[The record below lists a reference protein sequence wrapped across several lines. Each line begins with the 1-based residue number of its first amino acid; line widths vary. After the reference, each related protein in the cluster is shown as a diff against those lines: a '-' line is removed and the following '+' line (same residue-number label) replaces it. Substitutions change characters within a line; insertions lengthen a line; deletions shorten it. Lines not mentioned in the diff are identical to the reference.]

1 MEVNS
6 DFQTQRI
13 ARLNQHLANSEM
25 VLKAPSYSTMSIG
38 FEEKL
43 NEYKITADTLIN
55 LADDRIS
62 KGLEVFKNSLAEQ
75 IALDLRGLKG
85 VGAIIKDALNTYHTY
100 VERQSYLIDQS
111 DLELLRLPVTQ
122 TYGNVFKV
130 KSALIGDE
138 VVSDFSQC
146 LDFADIKE
154 TINRS
159 EWIGYISPIFFSN
172 NAKLQF
178 GRMSNLL
185 TAIDNGLRIQST
197 DSGKMILGFLN
208 MVKNGKGIIKDN
220 QLDLNKESFM
230 FLGTDITST
239 VIVEIRRVWYQSNQG
254 SKLNDIVNDT
264 TVALTDPIELFTPN
278 NELKDDAIDHLITN
292 LNLDEVFLNLTDIQ
306 QTSISI
312 VNRIS
317 LNIELLRAIS
327 EQLIKVPTEMK
338 ETQYCYQVMDVAKL
352 ITLYSEQLSLLLDFI
367 NQLNK
372 AIIRSVSAIRSLST
386 VLSNHRQS
394 VMTYINKRNQLK

>member
-138 VVSDFSQC
+138 AVSDFSQC

-292 LNLDEVFLNLTDIQ
+292 LSLDEVFLNLTDIQ

>member
-138 VVSDFSQC
+138 AVSDFSQC

-178 GRMSNLL
+178 GRMSNLM

-292 LNLDEVFLNLTDIQ
+292 LSLDEVFLNLTDIQ

>member
-138 VVSDFSQC
+138 AVSDFSQC

-178 GRMSNLL
+178 GRMSNLM

-292 LNLDEVFLNLTDIQ
+292 LSLDEVFLNLTDIQ

-317 LNIELLRAIS
+317 LNIELLRVIS